1 MEALARWSPEN
12 VSDRDIP
19 FIPSRVIMQ
28 DFTGV
33 PAVVDLAAL
42 RSAMQRLGG
51 DPAKINPVIP
61 ADLVIDHSVQVDSYG
76 TAYALEENEKK
87 NLNAT
92 RNAIPSCDGLR
103 KPLIILESCLQEGA
117 LSIR

>member
-1 MEALARWSPEN
+1 
-12 VSDRDIP
+12 
-19 FIPSRVIMQ
+19 MQ

-42 RSAMQRLGG
+42 RSAMERLGG

-87 NLNAT
+87 KSLNAT
-92 RNAIPSCDGLR
+92 GNVIQFSAGHR
-103 KPLIILESCLQEGA
+103 KPLIISGSCLREEE
-117 LSIR
+117 LSIRLILNT